1 MKHIP
6 IIFPISLAVITFFLV
21 LSGVYAI
28 SESAVSTATEVVSIE
43 DRNVVQ
49 TNQLKW
55 HQKTAVWVCPLH

>member
-28 SESAVSTATEVVSIE
+28 SEGAVSTTESVSSE
-43 DRNVVQ
+43 DGNVVQ
-49 TNQLKW
+49 INQFKW
-55 HQKTAVWVCPLH
+55 HQKAAVWVCPLH

>member
-21 LSGVYAI
+21 LSGAYAI
-28 SESAVSTATEVVSIE
+28 SESAVSTEVVSSE
-43 DRNVVQ
+43 DGNVVQ
-49 TNQLKW
+49 FNQLKW